1 MCMFVYAYIYTYN
14 RHISYIYIYDTYDTY
29 IHIHTLTHNIQISI
43 YTCIVCECGVFVFR
57 GDLFSQEKCSGGAER
72 VGVAVGWGGSVCVC
86 VSRHNQFCFER

>member
-1 MCMFVYAYIYTYN
+1 MCVCLFMHIYICT
-14 RHISYIYIYDTYDTY
+14 HITGIYHIYIYDTYDTC

-43 YTCIVCECGVFVFR
+43 YTCIECECGVFVFR

-86 VSRHNQFCFER
+86 VSAQSVLF